1 MQLYSFSI
9 GGFNVFEVI
18 LPVAVG
24 GAALIFGRKKPMK
37 DTQLIELVFKNVG
50 VGYKRDK
57 EFVYPS
63 LVDTNELDNGTR
75 YIYQTVVGLPDKVLA
90 PLNELLSKTLNKPIR
105 LEYENFLKIMVY
117 DESLPEIVHYQE
129 VPKEKGWLVPLGR
142 HLDGW
147 EFHNFE
153 HTPHMS
159 VAGTTRFGKTVMLK
173 NMMTYLIENHPDDVE
188 FIIIDLKG
196 GLEFD
201 KYKNLK
207 QVKSVSSDGFEALET
222 LLSLNQQL
230 DEQMRLFKRKGW
242 TNIVDTPIKKRTFII
257 VDEAAGLTPE
267 SWMDTT
273 EKKMLSHCLSILG
286 RIAKMG
292 GGVGFRLIYCTQY
305 PTNDAMPRSIKQ
317 TTDIKIAFRLP
328 YNYASEVA
336 IGEYGAEK
344 IPSKLKGRAIVKTH
358 ETREFQTPM
367 ISDKEM
373 WKRVKK
379 YAISKTIVKKE
390 TRTDDTFEIR

>member
-1 MQLYSFSI
+1 M
-9 GGFNVFEVI
+9 
-18 LPVAVG
+18 
-24 GAALIFGRKKPMK
+24 IFGKKKPMK
-37 DTQLIELVFKNVG
+37 DTELISLVFKNVG
-50 VGYKRDK
+50 VGYKRNQ
-57 EFVYPS
+57 EFVFPT
-63 LVDTNELDNGTR
+63 LIDQDELDNGTR
-75 YIYQTVVGLPDKVLA
+75 YIYQTTIGLPDKILT
-90 PLNELLSKTLNKPIR
+90 PLKELLSKTLNKPVSI
-105 LEYENFLKIMVY
+105 EYEKYLRIMVY
-117 DESLPEIVHYQE
+117 NESLPEKVYYHE
-129 VPKEKGWLVPLGR
+129 VPREKGWLVPLGR

-173 NMMTYLIENHPDDVE
+173 NMMTYLIENHPDDVR

-201 KYKNLK
+201 KYKSLK
-207 QVKSVSSDGFEALET
+207 QVESVSSDRFEALET
-222 LLSLNQQL
+222 LLKLNEEL
-230 DEQMRLFKRKGW
+230 DEQMRLFKRNGW
-242 TNIVDTPIKKRTFII
+242 TNIVDTSIKKRTFII

-267 SWMDTT
+267 SWMDST

-292 GGVGFRLIYCTQY
+292 GGVSYRLIYCTQY

-336 IGEYGAEK
+336 IGEHGAEK

-358 ETREFQTPM
+358 ETREFQTPL
-367 ISDKEM
+367 ITDEEM

-379 YAISKTIVKKE
+379 YAITKTKNKTVS
-390 TRTDDTFEIR
+390 RTKNTYDLG